1 MITSAG
7 LQQLGF
13 TPEDDFILQDD
24 GAGVYIKEWLSASP
38 QPTVEEI
45 EAAEVLW
52 DQAQSDREAAKLSA
66 IQKLATAAG
75 LTADEQTAFFGGQA

>member
-1 MITSAG
+1 MITLYG

-13 TPEDDFILQDD
+13 IPEEDFILQDD
-24 GAGVYIKEWLSASP
+24 GAGVYIKEWFSASP

-52 DQAQSDREAAKLSA
+52 NQDQAAKQAARLSA
-66 IQKLATAAG
+66 IQKIATAAG
-75 LTADEQTAFFGGQA
+75 LTADEQTAFFGG